1 MNRDLF
7 PDQRD
12 IFQPEAQQ
20 GGYFP
25 GATAIGVVCKD
36 GIVLA
41 AEKRVSYPGSTM
53 VLSKLGKKVFKITN
67 QIGAACA
74 GFIADM
80 DSLIRTIEAHSRLY
94 ELESRKPMSVRAAAK
109 LMSNI
114 LFGRRYFPLLTETLV
129 AGIDLDGTPSL
140 FVLDPAGSLLDDKFA
155 CAGTGASIAI
165 GVLES
170 EYRADLSVEEG
181 KKLVLNA
188 MKSAIAR
195 DAASGD
201 GCDLLAITKDGT
213 EETFVQVSQ
222 IEKISQ

>member
-12 IFQPEAQQ
+12 IFQPEAQR
-20 GGYFP
+20 GIFP
-25 GATAIGVVCKD
+25 VGATAIGVVCKN
-36 GIVLA
+36 GVVLA

-53 VLSKLGKKVFKITN
+53 VLSKMGKKVFKITDY
-67 QIGAACA
+67 IGAACA

-80 DSLIRTIEAHSRLY
+80 DSLIRTITAHSRLFR
-94 ELESRKPMSVRAAAK
+94 LESRKPMSVRAAAK

-114 LFGRRYFPLLTETLV
+114 LFGRRFAPLLTETLV
-129 AGIDLDGTPSL
+129 AGVDPEGEPSL
-140 FVLDPAGSLLDDKFA
+140 FVLDPAGSVLDDKFA

-170 EYRADLSVEEG
+170 EYKDDLSVEEG
-181 KKLVLNA
+181 KKLVLSA
-188 MKSAIAR
+188 MKSAVAR

-201 GCDLLAITKDGT
+201 GCDLLVITKDGT
-213 EETFVQVSQ
+213 EETFIQVSQ
-222 IEKISQ
+222 IERMSQ

>member
-1 MNRDLF
+1 MYRELF
-7 PDQRD
+7 PDKRG
-12 IFQPEAQQ
+12 IFQPDAQRDS
-20 GGYFP
+20 FEP
-25 GATAIGVVCKD
+25 GATAIGVICTD
-36 GIVLA
+36 GVVLA

-53 VLSKLGKKVFKITN
+53 VLSKLGKKVFRITDH
-67 QIGAACA
+67 IGAACA

-80 DSLIRTIEAHSRLY
+80 DSLVRTIEAHARLY
-94 ELESRKPMSVRAAAK
+94 QLESRKPMSVRGAAK

-114 LFGRRYFPLLTETLV
+114 LFGRRYFPLITETLI
-129 AGIDLDGTPSL
+129 AGIDSEGMPCL
-140 FVLDPAGSLLDDKFA
+140 FVLDPAGSILKDKFA

-170 EYRADLSVEEG
+170 GYRENLSVEEG

-201 GCDLLAITKDGT
+201 GCDVLVITKDGT
-213 EETFVQVSQ
+213 EETFIQVAQ
-222 IEKISQ
+222 IEQIFR

>member
-7 PDQRD
+7 PDQRGV
-12 IFQPEAQQ
+12 FQPEAQH
-20 GGYFP
+20 GSYFP

-53 VLSKLGKKVFKITN
+53 VLSKLGKKVFKITDH
-67 QIGAACA
+67 IGAACA

-94 ELESRKPMSVRAAAK
+94 KLESRKPMSVRAAAK

-114 LFGRRYFPLLTETLV
+114 LFGRRFAPLLTETLV
-129 AGIDLDGTPSL
+129 AGVDPSGDPDL
-140 FVLDPAGSLLDDKFA
+140 FVLDPAGSVLDDKFA

-170 EYRADLSVEEG
+170 GYKEDLSVEEG
-181 KKLVLNA
+181 KKLVLSA

-201 GCDLLAITKDGT
+201 GCYLLAITRDGS
-213 EETFVQVSQ
+213 EETFIQVSQ
-222 IEKISQ
+222 IERMSQ

>member
-7 PDQRD
+7 PGQRD
-12 IFQPEAQQ
+12 IYQPEAQL
-20 GGYFP
+20 GGYLP

-36 GIVLA
+36 GVVLA
-41 AEKRVSYPGSTM
+41 AEKRVSYPGSTL
-53 VLSKLGKKVFKITN
+53 VLSKLGKKVFKITDN
-67 QIGAACA
+67 IGAACA
-74 GFIADM
+74 GFMADM

-94 ELESRKPMSVRAAAK
+94 NLESRKPMSVRAAAK

-114 LFGRRYFPLLTETLV
+114 LFGRRFAPLLTETLV
-129 AGIDLDGTPSL
+129 AGMDSDGTPSL
-140 FVLDPAGSLLDDKFA
+140 FVLDPAGSVLDDKFA

-170 EYRADLSVEEG
+170 GYRDDLSAEEG
-181 KKLVLNA
+181 KKLVLSA

-201 GCDLLAITKDGT
+201 GCDLLVITKDGT
-213 EETFVQVSQ
+213 EETFMQVSQ
-222 IEKISQ
+222 IEQMSQ